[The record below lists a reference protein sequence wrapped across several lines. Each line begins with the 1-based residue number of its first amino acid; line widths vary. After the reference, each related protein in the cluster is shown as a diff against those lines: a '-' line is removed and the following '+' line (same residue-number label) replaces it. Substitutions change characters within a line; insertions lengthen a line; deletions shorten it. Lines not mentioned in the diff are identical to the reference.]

1 MCGVLP
7 MDFDLETILASLAV
21 VISVVSAYLSRRAL
35 DAQISI
41 SKNTAFFT
49 QKAAAE
55 EYLALHPELLEL
67 HGIEPRMLD
76 ALGITEHEFVYLM
89 QSFNAAELYYQI
101 AESRTITLSQY
112 RKTLL
117 SNPKV
122 KLAWQNLIRGKLLT
136 ESAFTKTVDSFYA
149 SEDLR
154 PQPEDRSSTSAR
166 VLQNK

>member
-1 MCGVLP
+1 MAFEL
-7 MDFDLETILASLAV
+7 DSILASLAV
-21 VISVVSAYLSRRAL
+21 LISVLSAYLSRRAL

-67 HGIEPRMLD
+67 HGIEPQMLNE
-76 ALGITEHEFVYLM
+76 LEITEHEFVYLM

-101 AESRTITLSQY
+101 AESKTITLSQY

-122 KLAWQNLIRGKLLT
+122 KIAWQKLIRGKLLT
-136 ESAFTKTVDSFYA
+136 ESTFTKAVDAYYDSQA
-149 SEDLR
+149 
-154 PQPEDRSSTSAR
+154 PQAPSAAT
-166 VLQNK
+166 L

>member
-1 MCGVLP
+1 MG
-7 MDFDLETILASLAV
+7 FESILALLAV
-21 VISVVSAYLSRRAL
+21 LISVVSAYLSRRAL

-55 EYLALHPELLEL
+55 EYLAQHPELLEL
-67 HGIEPRMLD
+67 HGIEPHMLGSI
-76 ALGITEHEFVYLM
+76 GITEHEFVYLM

-101 AESRTITLSQY
+101 AGVKTIALSQY

-122 KLAWQNLIRGKLLT
+122 KVAWQNLIRGKLLT
-136 ESAFTKTVDSFYA
+136 ESPFTRTVDAYYA
-149 SEDLR
+149 SVEAASK
-154 PQPEDRSSTSAR
+154 PATP
-166 VLQNK
+166 V